1 MSLLQ
6 QVQRGRSH
14 LPPRI
19 LVYGTE
25 GVGKSSLAATTP
37 KPIFIQ
43 TEDGLGEIDCD
54 KFPLAKSLED
64 VVAALTELETQQ
76 HDYQTVA
83 IDSLDWLERLIWDAV
98 CRRESAQNTRHA
110 PQLGN
115 LGCLGVLTQPQTGDP
130 NKEKIRRKDQTV
142 PFGIKLGRHGKFQA
156 ARRRSE
162 V

>member
-1 MSLLQ
+1 MVWYWALWIVKRVFPVALHCLQ
-6 QVQRGRSH
+6 KVPVWCWAYS
-14 LPPRI
+14 
-19 LVYGTE
+19 
-25 GVGKSSLAATTP
+25 
-37 KPIFIQ
+37 
-43 TEDGLGEIDCD
+43 
-54 KFPLAKSLED
+54 
-64 VVAALTELETQQ
+64 ALTELETQQ

-130 NKEKIRRKDQTV
+130 NKEKIRRKDQPV

>member
-76 HDYQTVA
+76 HDYPSRQ
-83 IDSLDWLERLIWDAV
+83 
-98 CRRESAQNTRHA
+98 TRH
-110 PQLGN
+110 PVRIRHRRNLLG
-115 LGCLGVLTQPQTGDP
+115 GSRCVLLFDRATTGIGP
-130 NKEKIRRKDQTV
+130 R
-142 PFGIKLGRHGKFQA
+142 P
-156 ARRRSE
+156 
-162 V
+162 

>member
-43 TEDGLGEIDCD
+43 TEDGLVRSIATSSRW
-54 KFPLAKSLED
+54 PNPSRMW
-64 VVAALTELETQQ
+64 
-76 HDYQTVA
+76 
-83 IDSLDWLERLIWDAV
+83 S
-98 CRRESAQNTRHA
+98 RHSR
-110 PQLGN
+110 N
-115 LGCLGVLTQPQTGDP
+115 
-130 NKEKIRRKDQTV
+130 
-142 PFGIKLGRHGKFQA
+142 
-156 ARRRSE
+156 
-162 V
+162 

>member
-64 VVAALTELETQQ
+64 GATARKSNEGTVDECKREIVNLLEGGENAFK
-76 HDYQTVA
+76 V
-83 IDSLDWLERLIWDAV
+83 RK
-98 CRRESAQNTRHA
+98 CRYAY
-110 PQLGN
+110 
-115 LGCLGVLTQPQTGDP
+115 
-130 NKEKIRRKDQTV
+130 
-142 PFGIKLGRHGKFQA
+142 
-156 ARRRSE
+156 
-162 V
+162 

>member
-54 KFPLAKSLED
+54 KFPLSKSLED

-83 IDSLDWLERLIWDAV
+83 IDSLDWLDHRVGTQADEVRIGQLLAADLSGS
-98 CRRESAQNTRHA
+98 RRGIQRSIPLVP
-110 PQLGN
+110 PQSSQRQSHRGEDRPSRVVGYLPSRWGAHP
-115 LGCLGVLTQPQTGDP
+115 G
-130 NKEKIRRKDQTV
+130 R
-142 PFGIKLGRHGKFQA
+142 FGRTA
-156 ARRRSE
+156 
-162 V
+162 